1 MSKLHHSLGR
11 ADLMIGPAVRI
22 FHKIT
27 YGMDRR
33 LHAKDAN
40 PLCQSPA
47 LSAKRAL
54 QPAQSITSFLF
65 FLLGLSL
72 SFAGEASAAQ
82 LSIGI
87 RAEAA
92 ILINAETGAV
102 LYEKNARKLYYPA
115 SITKIATA
123 LYAIREQGAN
133 LDEFITAQQEALGA
147 TSAEAK
153 LRSNFTLPPYWLE
166 NDGTHIGIKRG
177 EQLTFRDLMYGMM
190 LVSGNDAANVIAQ
203 HVGGTIPKF
212 MDGLNQLL
220 KDLGCKHTTFYNPHG
235 LHFPQHQTT
244 AQDMA
249 LIAREAMKMPFF
261 CEVVATVRRP
271 RPKTNKQEAN
281 TLVQG
286 NMLLRSGKY
295 YYPHAI
301 GIKTGYHARA
311 GHTMVAAARKD
322 GRTLIAVLLKE
333 KKRPELFQDA
343 IKMFEAA
350 FQQAKVQRILVR
362 AGVRDQKLPLKG
374 AVRPVV
380 PYLKDNLTISY
391 YPAEEP
397 RIKCLIF
404 WDALQPPIA
413 KDQRVGEVR
422 VRAEDGRWLASAPL
436 LAKEAVKSSWAFSI
450 KSFFRGHPFLVALLI
465 ITALLGVVV
474 YFRRYN

>member
-1 MSKLHHSLGR
+1 MKNS
-11 ADLMIGPAVRI
+11 
-22 FHKIT
+22 F
-27 YGMDRR
+27 
-33 LHAKDAN
+33 
-40 PLCQSPA
+40 PL
-47 LSAKRAL
+47 
-54 QPAQSITSFLF
+54 
-65 FLLGLSL
+65 FLLLSVLCL
-72 SFAGEASAAQ
+72 SKQASAAQ
-82 LSIGI
+82 LSIGL

-92 ILINAETGAV
+92 ILINAETGSV

-123 LYAIREQGAN
+123 LYALRQQGAN
-133 LDEFITAQQEALGA
+133 LDELITADQEALGA

-212 MDGLNQLL
+212 MDGLNHFL

-271 RPKTNKQEAN
+271 RPKTNKQDAS

-295 YYPHAI
+295 YYPQAI

-311 GHTMVAAARKD
+311 GHTIVAAARKD

-343 IKMFEAA
+343 IKMFDAA
-350 FQQAKVQRILVR
+350 FQQAKVKRILVR
-362 AGVRDQKLPLKG
+362 AGVRDQNLALKG
-374 AVRPVV
+374 AVRPIV
-380 PYLKDNLTISY
+380 PYLQDNLCISY

-397 RIKCLIF
+397 RVKCLIF
-404 WDALQPPIA
+404 WDAMQPPIA
-413 KDQRVGEVR
+413 KDQRIGEIR
-422 VRAEDGRWLASAPL
+422 VQAEDGRWIAAAPL

-450 KSFFRGHPFLVALLI
+450 KSFFRGHPMMVAVLI
-465 ITALLGVVV
+465 ISALLGVGV
-474 YFRRYN
+474 YFRRYS

>member
-1 MSKLHHSLGR
+1 M
-11 ADLMIGPAVRI
+11 
-22 FHKIT
+22 
-27 YGMDRR
+27 
-33 LHAKDAN
+33 
-40 PLCQSPA
+40 PLFCLCFSRQA
-47 LSAKRAL
+47 
-54 QPAQSITSFLF
+54 T
-65 FLLGLSL
+65 
-72 SFAGEASAAQ
+72 AAQ
-82 LSIGI
+82 LSIGL

-102 LYEKNARKLYYPA
+102 LYERNARKLYYPA

-123 LYAIREQGAN
+123 LYALRQQGAN
-133 LDEFITAQQEALGA
+133 LDVLITADQEALGS
-147 TSAEAK
+147 TSADAK
-153 LRSNFTLPPYWLE
+153 LRSNFTLPPHWLE

-190 LVSGNDAANVIAQ
+190 LSSGNDAANVIAQ
-203 HVGGTIPKF
+203 HVGGTIPHF
-212 MDGLNQLL
+212 MDGLNLFL

-249 LIAREAMKMPFF
+249 MIAREAMKIPFF

-271 RPKTNKQEAN
+271 RPKTNKQDAS

-295 YYPHAI
+295 YYPQAI

-343 IKMFEAA
+343 VKMFEAA

-362 AGVRDQKLPLKG
+362 AGIRDQSLALKG
-374 AVRPVV
+374 AVRPIV
-380 PYLKDNLTISY
+380 PYLKDNLCISY

-397 RIKCLIF
+397 RVKCLIF

-413 KDQRVGEVR
+413 KDQRIGEIR
-422 VRAEDGRWLASAPL
+422 VQAEDGRWIATAPL

-450 KSFFRGHPFLVALLI
+450 KSFFRGNPILVAIVI
-465 ITALLGVVV
+465 IAALFGIGI
-474 YFRRYN
+474 YFRRYS